1 MKQVITFLIGTFMA
15 VQTFANVDFIDI
27 SKISSDSK
35 LVTAFNF
42 IKDNQ
47 QYYDHWTSE
56 WSYNKPKE
64 ELIKKLQDN
73 YTIFSSLTNKSE
85 ELYLLLGDIAHYLY
99 NLDDTAYYD
108 VAVNNYT
115 SAIKSNPKDFRTY
128 WFLGYHYAL
137 SNVPTE
143 AIENFL
149 KSENLL
155 PKEQPADFWN
165 DYAWA
170 TAITNMPSHCIYAMD
185 KVKSITGK
193 EGSFETQLGQT
204 IYKRIVPV
212 DKDSS
217 YSKQYIWTASEGEK
231 TTFTSRPLGIKILI
245 DSTWNLSVYDYAN
258 HQTAFIINPPTIANE
273 KGKEIHYTRC
283 NTYENCK

>member
-149 KSENLL
+149 KSEKLVAERTTCRLL
-155 PKEQPADFWN
+155 E
-165 DYAWA
+165 
-170 TAITNMPSHCIYAMD
+170 
-185 KVKSITGK
+185 
-193 EGSFETQLGQT
+193 
-204 IYKRIVPV
+204 
-212 DKDSS
+212 
-217 YSKQYIWTASEGEK
+217 
-231 TTFTSRPLGIKILI
+231 
-245 DSTWNLSVYDYAN
+245 
-258 HQTAFIINPPTIANE
+258 
-273 KGKEIHYTRC
+273 
-283 NTYENCK
+283 